1 MTPKTKRMRGIVVI
15 FAIVLAVSY
24 SHSHTAA
31 EEPLDISIWT
41 LFDGGEGYIMT
52 NLIDRF
58 NQEHPDIHITERPLK
73 WAAYYDELL
82 AGLITGK
89 GPDIA
94 IMHLSIL
101 PTYAEKGILAPIEGY
116 VTEEFR
122 AQFLSNIIER
132 TNYQQHVY
140 AIPMDTHP
148 YVLYYNKAVLK
159 EAGLTDA
166 SEKVLLPATWDEL
179 LTYSN
184 AIKDKTGK
192 WGLTTDSQYVG
203 ERWWMSLYRQAG
215 GVFFDPATSK
225 LQLDAEQ
232 ASTAYR
238 LMKSFYTQKVT
249 PFIPNY
255 AECEQL
261 FLTQQSGF
269 HLNGV
274 WAMAVYPNTEG
285 LDVGVTSIPALNDN
299 PAYTWGDSHA
309 FIFPQNE
316 DSEKLNAALT
326 FARWFSEHSIEW
338 AKAGHLPANKEV
350 LHSQAMLQLPMR
362 EDYVQVGK
370 QVVLA
375 PSVRHWDDMRRFLW
389 DLAQKVNSNLIPI
402 EKAIEVL
409 QKKVAEINAR

>member
-1 MTPKTKRMRGIVVI
+1 MIV
-15 FAIVLAVSY
+15 IVLAVSY
-24 SHSHTAA
+24 SYSHIAT
-31 EEPLDISIWT
+31 EEPLDISFWT
-41 LFDGGEGYIMT
+41 LFSGGEGYIMT
-52 NLIDRF
+52 NLIERF
-58 NQEHPDIHITERPLK
+58 NQEHPSIHITERPLE
-73 WAAYYDELL
+73 WGAYYDELL
-82 AGLITGK
+82 AGLLTGK

-101 PTYAEKGILAPIEGY
+101 PTYAEKGILAPIESD
-116 VTEEFR
+116 VSEEFR
-122 AQFLSNIIER
+122 AQFLSNIIQR
-132 TNYQQHVY
+132 ANYQQHVY

-148 YVLYYNKAVLK
+148 YVLYYNKAMLQ

-166 SEKVLLPATWDEL
+166 SGKVLLPATWDEL

-192 WGLTTDSQYVG
+192 WGLTTVSQYVG
-203 ERWWMSLYRQAG
+203 ERWWLSLYRQAG
-215 GVFFDPATSK
+215 GVFFDPTASK
-225 LQLDAEQ
+225 LQLDADK
-232 ASTAYR
+232 AATAYS

-249 PFIPNY
+249 PFIPDY

-261 FLTQQSGF
+261 FLDQHSGF
-269 HLNGV
+269 HINGV
-274 WAMAVYPNTEG
+274 WAMAVYPNTKG
-285 LDVGVTSIPALNDN
+285 LDFGVTSIPALKDS

-316 DSEKLNAALT
+316 DPEKLNAALT

-362 EDYVQVGK
+362 KDYVQVG
-370 QVVLA
+370 QHVVLA
-375 PSVRHWDDMRRFLW
+375 PSVQRWDDMRRFLW

-402 EKAIEVL
+402 DKAVEVL
-409 QKKVAEINAR
+409 QKKVTEINAM

>member
-1 MTPKTKRMRGIVVI
+1 MIV
-15 FAIVLAVSY
+15 IVLAVSY
-24 SHSHTAA
+24 SFKHAVA
-31 EEPLDISIWT
+31 EESLDISIWT
-41 LFDGGEGYIMT
+41 LFSGGEGYIMT

-58 NQEHPDIHITERPLK
+58 NQEHPNIHIAERPLE
-73 WAAYYDELL
+73 WGAYYDELL
-82 AGLITGK
+82 AGLLTEE

-101 PTYAEKGILAPIEGY
+101 PTYAEKRILTSIESD
-116 VTEEFR
+116 VSEEFR
-122 AQFLSNIIER
+122 AQFLSNSMQR
-132 TNYQQHVY
+132 ATYQQHLY
-140 AIPMDTHP
+140 AIPIDMHP
-148 YVLYYNKAVLK
+148 YVLYYNKTVLK
-159 EAGLTDA
+159 EAGLTDT
-166 SEKVLLPATWDEL
+166 SGKVVLPTTWDEL
-179 LTYSN
+179 LTYGN
-184 AIKDKTGK
+184 TIRDKTGK
-192 WGLTTDSQYVG
+192 WGLTTDFQYVG
-203 ERWWMSLYRQAG
+203 ERWWLSLYRQAG
-215 GVFFDPATSK
+215 GVFFDPAAST
-225 LQLDAEQ
+225 LQIDAEQ
-232 ASTAYR
+232 ASTAYS

-249 PFIPNY
+249 PFIPDY

-285 LDVGVTSIPALNDN
+285 LDVGVTSIPSLNAN

-309 FIFPQNE
+309 FIFPQNK
-316 DSEKLNAALT
+316 DPEKLNAALT

-338 AKAGHLPANKEV
+338 AKAGHLPANKDV

-389 DLAQKVNSNLIPI
+389 DLAQKVNSNLISI
-402 EKAIEVL
+402 DKAVEVL
-409 QKKVAEINAR
+409 QKKVSEVNAM